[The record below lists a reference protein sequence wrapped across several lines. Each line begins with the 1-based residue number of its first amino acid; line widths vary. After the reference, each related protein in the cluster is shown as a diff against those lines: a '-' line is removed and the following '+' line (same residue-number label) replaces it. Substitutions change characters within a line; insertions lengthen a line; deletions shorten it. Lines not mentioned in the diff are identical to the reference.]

1 MRKRILISAIANV
14 GASVGIMWAA
24 GSNKPVAPVAP
35 APNSAEIRVF
45 SEVAPAGGTVQVKFG
60 LTNPQPIMTGGTG
73 MPAYSLD
80 GVSLW
85 SVLGDSAGVG
95 YLTKDGQLYISA
107 ISPQGDMGT
116 VTDYPFLTV
125 TMNVPTD
132 LKTGTVV
139 PLTLTTAPNFVNNA
153 GAIAATV
160 KPGTLT
166 IGGGFSI
173 HNVKPGGGTY
183 AAGTTIRVE
192 GSGFASNAVLKT
204 PTFKVDSYRVVSST
218 QIEFTLKSQTTL
230 DAQPIQVVS
239 GGLTQTYYSYLR
251 GIPTQS
257 PSRAMLKKTDPIFQ
271 LLTHSLAAVAPV
283 AAQEPGQYTAYALQ
297 NPNPGPA
304 AITLTLTHADGS
316 ISTKL
321 VILNSGERLMDEL
334 GSLFGGVNVSA
345 GDMFSLVSTAPIQ
358 ILGMNVDETAW
369 TIVPFLPTF

>member
-1 MRKRILISAIANV
+1 MRNRVLVRAVASV
-14 GASVGIMWAA
+14 GASVGIICA
-24 GSNKPVAPVAP
+24 GGSKPVAPPPP

-45 SEVAPAGGTVQVKFG
+45 SEVAPPGGTVQVKFG

-85 SVLGDSAGVG
+85 SALGDSAGVG

-107 ISPQGDMGT
+107 ISPQSDLGT

-125 TMNVPTD
+125 TMNVPTT

-139 PLTLTTAPNFVNNA
+139 PLTLTTAPNFVN
-153 GAIAATV
+153 GLGTIATTV

-204 PTFKVDSYRVVSST
+204 PTFKVNSYRVVSST
-218 QIEFTLKSQTTL
+218 EIEFTLKSQTTL
-230 DAQPIQVVS
+230 DAQPIQVIS

-257 PSRAMLKKTDPIFQ
+257 PSRSQLKNTDPIFQ
-271 LLTHSLAAVAPV
+271 LLTHSLAAAAP
-283 AAQEPGQYTAYALQ
+283 APAQVPGQYTAYALQ

-316 ISTKL
+316 ITTRL
-321 VILNSGERLMDEL
+321 AVLNSGERLMDEL
-334 GSLFGGVNVSA
+334 GALFGGVNVAA
-345 GDMFSLVSTAPIQ
+345 GDRFSLVSTAPIQ
-358 ILGMNVDETAW
+358 ILGMKVDETAW